1 LPKRKLDDVN
11 PSDQIIIKTGDI
23 FKETYTFIKHF
34 SEFKYVNKNEKI
46 ENIKKAKQFEDMCN
60 KAKEKF
66 DDIVKKIQ
74 RQDMALVESTRN
86 SIRISNLSKREDN
99 DFNSKQQMNI
109 FFMNGKEYLDNDIEE
124 REKQIK
130 IITK

>member
-1 LPKRKLDDVN
+1 M
-11 PSDQIIIKTGDI
+11 IIRTGDI

-34 SEFKYVNKNEKI
+34 SEFKYVNKGEKI
-46 ENIKKAKQFEDMCN
+46 ENIKKSKQFEELCN

-86 SIRISNLSKREDN
+86 SIRISNLSKRDDN
-99 DFNSKQQMNI
+99 DFNNKQQMNI
-109 FFMNGKEYLDNDIEE
+109 FFMNGKEFLDNDIEE